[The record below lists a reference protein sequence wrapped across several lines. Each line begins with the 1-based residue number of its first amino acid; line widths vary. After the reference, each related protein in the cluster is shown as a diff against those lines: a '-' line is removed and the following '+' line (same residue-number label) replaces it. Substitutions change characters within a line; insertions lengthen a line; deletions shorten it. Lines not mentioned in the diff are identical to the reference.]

1 MCHQHHCAGELHQTV
16 FQHIECRNV
25 QVVRRLVQDQ
35 EVGRLQHQPCDE
47 ETRLFATGEAGDREI
62 QLLRPEEKP
71 FRPGD
76 EMHRAILVHDCVTV
90 RGEGSTERGGL
101 VQ

>member
-1 MCHQHHCAGELHQTV
+1 MCHQHQRAGEFHQAV
-16 FQHIECRNV
+16 FQHIERRNV
-25 QVVRRLVQDQ
+25 QVVRRFVKNQ

-47 ETRLFATGEAGDREI
+47 ETCLFASGEAGDREI
-62 QLLRPEEKP
+62 QLLRPEEEP

-76 EMHRAILVHDCVTV
+76 EMHRAVLIDDRVAV

-101 VQ
+101 IQ